1 MKRVPVNLISGPL
14 GVGKTTAIRHL
25 LENRPEGE
33 RWAVLVN
40 EFGLV
45 GLDAALLADAG
56 KPEGIEVRE
65 VAGGCICCSAGFLF
79 EMSLAM
85 LLQRDPDRLLIEPTG
100 LAALSG
106 ILDSLDREHVRD
118 KVDVRSTICLL
129 DPATADRDRLREE
142 VEDQIEAADVLLA
155 NRCDLATAEQ
165 LEAFSTWAQTLFPR
179 KRHVGHI
186 EQGQIAIELLDLVA
200 DRQVAAPRGD
210 YRHGTDHH
218 HQVDAGEESQASP
231 VGEQPAPF
239 GEQPECDASQPIVRR
254 CHLST
259 VTSTIG
265 WICWKGLVFDVEQ
278 AVRFLA
284 ELTRQLDAQ
293 RTKAVLRTDDGWWS
307 FNFTRGAREA
317 RPTAYRRDSRIEV
330 IFQGDDVADL
340 DALDD
345 ALRQSLVQRTKS
357 QPDG

>member
-14 GVGKTTAIRHL
+14 GIGKTTAIRHL

-45 GLDAALLADAG
+45 GLDAALLTDAAR
-56 KPEGIEVRE
+56 PEGIDVRE

-79 EMSLAM
+79 EISLAI
-85 LLQRDPDRLLIEPTG
+85 LLEQGPDRLLIEPTG

-129 DPATADRDRLREE
+129 DPATADRDRQREE
-142 VEDQIEAADVLLA
+142 VADQIEAADVLLA
-155 NRCDLATAEQ
+155 NRCDLATEEQ
-165 LEAFSTWAQTLFPR
+165 IEAFSAWEQTLFPR
-179 KRHVGHI
+179 KRHVGYI
-186 EQGQIAIELLDLVA
+186 EQGQLGAELLDLVA
-200 DRQVAAPRGD
+200 DRQVAARRAD

-218 HQVDAGEESQASP
+218 HHVDTGEERRASA
-231 VGEQPAPF
+231 VGEPSD
-239 GEQPECDASQPIVRR
+239 CDESQPIVRR
-254 CHLST
+254 CHISP
-259 VTSTIG
+259 VMSTIG
-265 WICWKGLVFDVEQ
+265 WICWKELVFDSEK

-284 ELTRQLDAQ
+284 ELAHQLDAQ
-293 RTKAVLRTDDGWWS
+293 RIKAVLRTNDGWWS
-307 FNFTRGAREA
+307 INFNRGARDA

-340 DALDD
+340 DALDE
-345 ALRQSLVQRTKS
+345 ALRQSLVQQQES
-357 QPDG
+357 QPDDRP